1 MTTSARDISELYV
14 RIRPAQ
20 GRDLTD
26 INRVIDAAV
35 MTWKLPERV
44 KRLSL
49 SSYHYNALDLEHFAI
64 YVAEQHGGIVGVVAW
79 DSDAITVEQDQ
90 KGLLLHGLYVH
101 PDKQHRGIGSQLF
114 RVAETAVRE
123 AQLDGL
129 LVRAQKDAEAFYIS
143 RGMYKLA
150 TMDAAR
156 DFASRYWMPT
166 KSC

>member
-1 MTTSARDISELYV
+1 MSELNV
-14 RIRPAQ
+14 NIRPARQ
-20 GRDLTD
+20 DDLEA

-35 MTWKLPERV
+35 MTWNLPARV

-49 SSYHYNALDLEHFAI
+49 ASYHYNALDLEHFAI
-64 YVAEQHGGIVGVVAW
+64 YVAEQRGSIVGVVAW
-79 DSDAITVEQDQ
+79 DTDAITVEQDQ

-114 RVAETAVRE
+114 REAETAVRD

-129 LVRAQKDAEAFYIS
+129 LVRAQKDAEEFYVS
-143 RGMYKLA
+143 RGMHKLA
-150 TMDAAR
+150 TIDADR
-156 DFASRYWMPT
+156 DFASRYWKPA